1 MILHHSKSSLN
12 TIKKEKKEIDTL
24 IQKECIKLIQS
35 NSESIYNVTK

>member
-12 TIKKEKKEIDTL
+12 TIKKEKKEIDL

-35 NSESIYNVTK
+35 NSESICNVTK